1 MAEVP
6 EQLRLRHEL
15 IRKTIHLSSALTPLI
30 YTAISRDLALRILL
44 PIAAA
49 IIAIDILRQVVPR
62 LRVFYDRRFG
72 HLMRSDERWRLSGA
86 SHVMLAQ
93 VACIMLYP
101 KPVAVTALFFLSVS
115 DALASL
121 VGMSVR
127 SPRWL
132 GKSLAGSGAYL
143 VSALGL
149 AIICLW
155 PHLLA
160 AVAGAVVAMVVEAL
174 PLRVFGARVDDN
186 LSVPL
191 AAGAVMWLLLRA
203 EA

>member
-6 EQLRLRHEL
+6 EQFRLRHEL
-15 IRKTIHLSSALTPLI
+15 IRKAVHFSSALTPLI
-30 YTAISRDLALRILL
+30 YSTISRDLALRILL
-44 PIAAA
+44 PLTVA
-49 IIAIDILRQVVPR
+49 IIAIDILRQVQPR
-62 LRVFYDRRFG
+62 LRAFYDRHFG

-93 VACIMLYP
+93 VVCILLYP
-101 KPVAVTALFFLSVS
+101 KPVAIAALLFLSVS

-143 VSALGL
+143 ASALAL
-149 AIICLW
+149 ALLCLW

-160 AVAGAVVAMVVEAL
+160 AAAGAVVAMIIEAL

-191 AAGAVMWLLLRA
+191 TAGAVMWLLLPG
-203 EA
+203 

>member
-1 MAEVP
+1 MTEAP
-6 EQLRLRHEL
+6 EQSRLRHEL
-15 IRKTIHLSSALTPLI
+15 IRKAIHSSSALTPLI
-30 YTAISRDLALRILL
+30 YIMISRDLALRILL
-44 PIAAA
+44 PIAGT
-49 IIAIDILRQVVPR
+49 IIAIDILRQVQPQ
-62 LRVFYDRRFG
+62 LRAFYDRHFG
-72 HLMRSDERWRLSGA
+72 RLMRSDERWRLSGA

-93 VACIMLYP
+93 VICILLYP
-101 KPVAVTALFFLSVS
+101 KAVAIAALLFLSIS

-143 VSALGL
+143 LSALALGL
-149 AIICLW
+149 ICLW

-160 AVAGAVVAMVVEAL
+160 AAAGAIVSTIVEAL
-174 PLRVFGARVDDN
+174 PLRIFGARVDDN

-191 AAGAVMWLLLRA
+191 AAGAVMWLLLPG
-203 EA
+203 